1 MEIQSNTIINFYG
14 PIYRAEAAARLLNE
28 LSGGEQNSVGLQNHV
43 ADPVGQMVGGNPPTG
58 GTIPEGSS
66 SLKEM
71 WRAGTGQENTTHNCY
86 GSSRED
92 ACRAMWKDTGGFP
105 VYKSVPTPAANS
117 GDIKLP

>member
-43 ADPVGQMVGGNPPTG
+43 ADPVRRLLDGNPPTG
-58 GTIPEGSS
+58 GTILEGSS

-71 WRAGTGQENTTHNCY
+71 WRAGTGQQNTTHNCY
-86 GSSRED
+86 GSNSPRE
-92 ACRAMWKDTGGFP
+92 CQPFWMDTHQF
-105 VYKSVPTPAANS
+105 TPRIIS
-117 GDIKLP
+117 IETTPSSK